1 MLKNFL
7 QKYHISEED
16 ILIIA
21 CSWGP
26 DSIYLLSECMKIHPK
41 NWLIVAHFNH
51 SLRGYESDGDEEF
64 IRGFCEK
71 HNLVFT
77 SIKKDIADIA
87 SEMKKG
93 IEETARIERYAF
105 LESVRELYSAK
116 SIFVAHHLDDSI
128 ETLMFNLIRG
138 TKIPGLMGIG
148 EQNGHILRP
157 LLSVAKK
164 DILSQLHKENIL
176 YRIDSTNGDAVYLR
190 NHLRLNIISEF
201 ERINPEYRKNLS
213 ALMQYMSE
221 LHYFIDSQV
230 FVFLEWKLSFGTEN
244 FQVLSPFL
252 QREVIRYLYQQANS
266 GTIGL
271 SEWGIAEIIRFIWDK
286 GNYTRKE
293 LGKLYLE
300 KKNFRVY
307 FGSST

>member
-1 MLKNFL
+1 
-7 QKYHISEED
+7 
-16 ILIIA
+16 
-21 CSWGP
+21 
-26 DSIYLLSECMKIHPK
+26 
-41 NWLIVAHFNH
+41 
-51 SLRGYESDGDEEF
+51 
-64 IRGFCEK
+64 
-71 HNLVFT
+71 
-77 SIKKDIADIA
+77 
-87 SEMKKG
+87 MKKG

-230 FVFLEWKLSFGTEN
+230 FVFLE
-244 FQVLSPFL
+244 
-252 QREVIRYLYQQANS
+252 
-266 GTIGL
+266 
-271 SEWGIAEIIRFIWDK
+271 
-286 GNYTRKE
+286 
-293 LGKLYLE
+293 
-300 KKNFRVY
+300 
-307 FGSST
+307 